1 VQLPLGGV
9 KKSGNC
15 YPSAREVIEAVTERT
30 AWTLNNSRDIE
41 MVQGFS
47 ADIKTEDD

>member
-15 YPSAREVIEAVTERT
+15 YPSAREVIKAVTERT
-30 AWTLNNSRDIE
+30 TWTLNNFRDIQ